1 MLLNIEVEIPKEM
14 THCMEGIIL
23 SVQVTAT
30 ASMKILE
37 KFQKRQS
44 LCLIETMAI
53 ILHFLLNHTLCNM
66 ILQLLPRK
74 GVSLLIL
81 EYGLALWS
89 VLARECIGR
98 GDLPLH
104 FNLPW
109 TCFT

>member
-37 KFQKRQS
+37 KFQKSQS
-44 LCLIETMAI
+44 LCLIETTAI
-53 ILHFLLNHTLCNM
+53 ILHFLCNHTFCNM
-66 ILQLLPRK
+66 LLQLLPRK

-81 EYGLALWS
+81 QYGLALWS
-89 VLARECIGR
+89 VLVSRMHWKG
-98 GDLPLH
+98 
-104 FNLPW
+104 
-109 TCFT
+109 